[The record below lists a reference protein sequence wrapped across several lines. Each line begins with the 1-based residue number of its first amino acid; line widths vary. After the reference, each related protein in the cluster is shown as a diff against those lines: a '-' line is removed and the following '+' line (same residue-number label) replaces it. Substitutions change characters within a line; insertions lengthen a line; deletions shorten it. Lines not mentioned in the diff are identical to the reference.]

1 MYFIVGVIWIY
12 RTSRQNGCSLKNFQ
26 FLLQKQFFQELI
38 VLIIFMTKTIYHE
51 LTPLIYAMWRP
62 TENHFLN
69 TRQIKTA
76 LSMDKHV
83 AEHRQKTLRTPHARF
98 QILATSC
105 SARRSEATWHANVII
120 RIDLVTRHPNTGRDP
135 CWQTRCSFLR
145 LNMFYMIKLTR
156 RHHTHTGHERTLKL
170 YYAHAHKEV
179 KNAKKK
185 KRKKLIHII
194 SNAARTHTYTRAQKQ
209 FTMKK

>member
-1 MYFIVGVIWIY
+1 
-12 RTSRQNGCSLKNFQ
+12 
-26 FLLQKQFFQELI
+26 
-38 VLIIFMTKTIYHE
+38 
-51 LTPLIYAMWRP
+51 MWRP
-62 TENHFLN
+62 AEHFFN

-83 AEHRQKTLRTPHARF
+83 VEHRRRTLRTPHARF

-194 SNAARTHTYTRAQKQ
+194 SNAARTHTYTHVHKNNLQWRNKT
-209 FTMKK
+209 FLETSK